1 MKISAQIVIESF
13 YEQLIYNIMLMQL
26 LIFYNNLK
34 LTLIIDKETIFHKII
49 AMILIIFG
57 K

>member
-1 MKISAQIVIESF
+1 MKISAQIVIELF

-26 LIFYNNLK
+26 LIFYIDLK
-34 LTLIIDKETIFHKII
+34 LTLIIDKETIFHKVI